1 MCSFITSSIGAA
13 LRRFASVSSD
23 GLDLGCATSN
33 GPPRAEEAEVGGA
46 AAFTT
51 GEGVEERMLCE
62 VEDDED
68 FSLEEDAVAASAFD
82 RSDTTEAVLAL
93 FGLTRQSDGGCWARR
108 FDPLLDAVQAVVESM
123 CAALTGLAGALL
135 DLEPEAALLLAE
147 DADAELGETI
157 VDFDLFMS
165 FLKLILAESITS
177 FRSSTGGFDDDPE
190 SVFVRAFDGECRR
203 FVGVERPVMLLSICS
218 V

>member
-1 MCSFITSSIGAA
+1 M
-13 LRRFASVSSD
+13 
-23 GLDLGCATSN
+23 
-33 GPPRAEEAEVGGA
+33 
-46 AAFTT
+46 
-51 GEGVEERMLCE
+51 
-62 VEDDED
+62 
-68 FSLEEDAVAASAFD
+68 
-82 RSDTTEAVLAL
+82 AL
-93 FGLTRQSDGGCWARR
+93 FGLIRQSDGGCWARR

-147 DADAELGETI
+147 LGEAI

-177 FRSSTGGFDDDPE
+177 FRSSTGGFVDDPE

-203 FVGVERPVMLLSICS
+203 FVGVERPVILLSICS

>member
-1 MCSFITSSIGAA
+1 MAVLI
-13 LRRFASVSSD
+13 D
-23 GLDLGCATSN
+23 
-33 GPPRAEEAEVGGA
+33 
-46 AAFTT
+46 
-51 GEGVEERMLCE
+51 VEIAVVVPLAVVERMLCE

-68 FSLEEDAVAASAFD
+68 FSLEEDAVAAVAASAFD

-93 FGLTRQSDGGCWARR
+93 FGLIRQSDGGCWARR

-135 DLEPEAALLLAE
+135 DFEPEAALLLAV
-147 DADAELGETI
+147 DADAELGEAI